1 MPFHVSDAVLE
12 RLEWPTLVAK
22 LVAHLRTASAR
33 ARFETDPA
41 AARSLFEADPDA
53 ARARLAETSEARALL
68 DAGRIPPLPAGADLA
83 ETLARLRRGGVL
95 APQELLALGAL
106 LSGLHEVARF
116 VATHAEQAPLLAA
129 QAELLPDQRDL
140 AREIVFAISEEG
152 QVRDEASSEL
162 REARRE
168 ARALSGEL
176 TRRVEALL
184 RDPDVAAALS
194 DGYYTLRNDRFV
206 LPVRADARRR
216 VPGIVHDASASGTT
230 LFVEPEAM
238 VDANNRLKQAELSA
252 EREVQRVLRGL
263 CDRAARSL
271 VEIEPGIERL
281 AALDLA
287 FARGQLS
294 RELEAVEPELGDSGV
309 FRLPALRHPLIAP
322 HEVVPND
329 LALGESFRVL
339 VISGPNAGGKTV
351 AAKALALA
359 ALCVRAGLHVSAAHG
374 SRVDRVDA
382 VLADIGDAQSL
393 RDHLSTFSAHLA
405 NLAGI
410 VREASSRSLV
420 VLDELGVGTDPG
432 EGAALAQAVL
442 EALAERG
449 ARVVITTHYN
459 LLKEIAALDA
469 RFENACV
476 ELDPVTFAP
485 TFRLRLGAPGA
496 SSATALAERMGLPAP
511 IVARARALLAGEE
524 RALDRLLVELAAS
537 RAELDRERAEARR
550 ARDEAEEARDD
561 HRRRADELR
570 ERRQRLL
577 HRMREE
583 AREIFRDAHARVAG
597 AIHELQRGGGAPA
610 AARARERL
618 LAVEAELEARLAD
631 PETSEAPQP
640 EPADAVDW
648 SRARPGDAVRVR
660 GRGAGTLV
668 SLPDRRGR
676 VAVQIG
682 AARVVLPAQDL
693 VAGAPEPRAARPP
706 PAVRVERA
714 DEADDADTSV
724 TAECDLRGLRVDE
737 ALEQVDAALDRAF
750 SAGRARVRLIH
761 GHGTGILREAVR
773 AHLAKAPHVRSH
785 APGADHEGGNGVTV
799 ALLE

>member
-1 MPFHVSDAVLE
+1 VPFQVSDAVLE
-12 RLEWPTLVAK
+12 RLEWPALVTK
-22 LVAHLRTASAR
+22 LAAHLRTAAAR
-33 ARFETDPA
+33 ARFASDPT
-41 AARSLFEADPDA
+41 AARSLFESDPDA
-53 ARARLAETSEARALL
+53 ARERLAETSEARGLL
-68 DAGRIPPLPAGADLA
+68 DAGRVPPLPAGADLGEA
-83 ETLARLRRGGVL
+83 LARLRRGGAL
-95 APQELLALGAL
+95 AAQELLALGSL
-106 LSGLHEVARF
+106 LAGLHELGRF
-116 VATHAEQAPLLAA
+116 LAA
-129 QAELLPDQRDL
+129 RSDEAPRLAGHAALLPDLRGL
-140 AREIVFAISEEG
+140 AGAIASAISDEG
-152 QVRDEASSEL
+152 QVRDDASGEL

-184 RDPDVAAALS
+184 RDPDVASSLS
-194 DGYYTLRNDRFV
+194 DAYYTLRNDRFV

-238 VDANNRLKQAELSA
+238 VDANNRLKQAELTA

-263 CDRAARSL
+263 CERAAGRL
-271 VEIEPGIERL
+271 DEILAGLDRL

-287 FARGQLS
+287 FARGHLS
-294 RELEAVEPELGDSGV
+294 RELDAVEPEVGDAGV
-309 FRLPALRHPLIAP
+309 FRLPALRHALIAAD
-322 HEVVPND
+322 EVVPND

-359 ALCVRAGLHVSAAHG
+359 ALGARAGLHVCAAPG
-374 SRVDRVDA
+374 ARVDRVDA

-405 NLAGI
+405 NLAAI

-420 VLDELGVGTDPG
+420 VLDEVGVGTDPG

-449 ARVVITTHYN
+449 ARVVTTTHYN

-476 ELDPVTFAP
+476 ELDPRTFAP

-496 SSATALAERMGLPAP
+496 SSAATLAERMGLPAP
-511 IVARARALLAGEE
+511 IVARARALLAGGPRE
-524 RALDRLLVELAAS
+524 LDRLLVELAAS

-550 ARDEAEEARDD
+550 ARDEAEAARDE

-583 AREIFRDAHARVAG
+583 ARELFRDAQARVAG
-597 AIHELQRGGGAPA
+597 AIHDLQRGGGAPA
-610 AARARERL
+610 AAHARERL
-618 LAVEAELEARLAD
+618 LAAEAELEARLA
-631 PETSEAPQP
+631 EP
-640 EPADAVDW
+640 EPVAPPAEPGGAVDW

-676 VAVQIG
+676 VTVQLG
-682 AARVVLPAQDL
+682 AARVVLPAREL
-693 VAGAPEPRAARPP
+693 VAEATPPRAAVP
-706 PAVRVERA
+706 PAPVRVERA
-714 DEADDADTSV
+714 EETDEAPGGA

-737 ALEQVDAALDRAF
+737 ALDRVDAALDRALA
-750 SAGRARVRLIH
+750 AGRARVRLVH
-761 GHGTGILREAVR
+761 GHGTGVLREAVR

-799 ALLE
+799 AVLD

>member
-1 MPFHVSDAVLE
+1 VPFQVSDAVLE
-12 RLEWPTLVAK
+12 RLEWPALVAR
-22 LVAHLRTASAR
+22 LVAHLRTAAAR
-33 ARFETDPA
+33 ARFESDPA
-41 AARSLFEADPDA
+41 AARSLFESDPEA
-53 ARARLAETSEARALL
+53 ARARLAETTEARALL
-68 DAGRIPPLPAGADLA
+68 DAGRIPPLPAGADLG
-83 ETLARLRRGGVL
+83 EPLARLRRGGAL
-95 APQELLALGAL
+95 APQELLALGSL
-106 LSGLHEVARF
+106 LAGLHELARF
-116 VATHAEQAPLLAA
+116 LAA
-129 QAELLPDQRDL
+129 RAEEAPRLAAHAALLPDLRDL
-140 AREIVFAISEEG
+140 AGQIASAISDEG

-168 ARALSGEL
+168 ARSLSAEL

-184 RDPDVAAALS
+184 RDADVAGSLS
-194 DGYYTLRNDRFV
+194 DAYYTLRNDRFV

-238 VDANNRLKQAELSA
+238 VDANNRLKQAELAA

-263 CDRAARSL
+263 CERAAGSL
-271 VEIEPGIERL
+271 DEILAGIERL

-294 RELEAVEPELGDSGV
+294 HDLDAVEPEVGDAGV
-309 FRLPALRHPLIAP
+309 FRLPALRHPLIAAD
-322 HEVVPND
+322 EVVPND
-329 LALGESFRVL
+329 LALGGSFRVL

-359 ALCVRAGLHVSAAHG
+359 ALGVRAGLHVSAAPG
-374 SRVDRVDA
+374 ARVDRVDA

-405 NLAGI
+405 NLAAI
-410 VREASSRSLV
+410 VREASSHSLV

-459 LLKEIAALDA
+459 LLKEIAAVDA

-476 ELDPVTFAP
+476 ELDPATFIP

-496 SSATALAERMGLPAP
+496 SSAAALAERMGLPAP
-511 IVARARALLAGEE
+511 IVARARALLAGESRE
-524 RALDRLLVELAAS
+524 LDRLLVELAAS

-550 ARDEAEEARDD
+550 ARDEAEAARDD
-561 HRRRADELR
+561 HRRRAEELR

-583 AREIFRDAHARVAG
+583 AREMFRDAHARVAG
-597 AIHELQRGGGAPA
+597 AIQELQRGGGAPA
-610 AARARERL
+610 AAHARERL
-618 LAVEAELEARLAD
+618 LAVEADLETRLAE
-631 PETSEAPQP
+631 PETSAPTP
-640 EPADAVDW
+640 EPGDAVDW
-648 SRARPGDAVRVR
+648 SRARTGDAVRVR

-676 VAVQIG
+676 VTVQLG
-682 AARVVLPAQDL
+682 AARVVLPAREL
-693 VAGAPEPRAARPP
+693 VAATPEPRAARPP

-714 DEADDADTSV
+714 DETDEASTGA

-750 SAGRARVRLIH
+750 TAGRTRVRLIH
-761 GHGTGILREAVR
+761 GHGTGVLREAVR

-785 APGADHEGGNGVTV
+785 APGGEGEGGNGVTLAV
-799 ALLE
+799 LD

>member
-1 MPFHVSDAVLE
+1 MSFRVSDAVLE
-12 RLEWPTLVAK
+12 RLEWPALAAK
-22 LVAHLRTASAR
+22 LIAHLRTAAAR
-33 ARFETDPA
+33 ARFDSDPT
-41 AARSLFEADPDA
+41 AARSLFEAEPDA
-53 ARARLAETSEARALL
+53 ARAKLAETSEARALL
-68 DAGRIPPLPAGADLA
+68 DARRIPPLPAGVDLA
-83 ETLARLRRGGVL
+83 EPLARLRRGGVL

-106 LSGLHEVARF
+106 LTGLHDVARF
-116 VATHAEQAPLLAA
+116 LAAHAEEAPLLAEHA
-129 QAELLPDQRDL
+129 ALLPDLRDL
-140 AREIVFAISEEG
+140 AGEIALAISEDG

-168 ARALSGEL
+168 ARVLSGEL

-184 RDPDVAAALS
+184 RDPHVTASLS
-194 DGYYTLRNDRFV
+194 DGYYTLRNNRFV

-263 CDRAARSL
+263 CDRAAHAL
-271 VEIEPGIERL
+271 AEIEPGIERL

-294 RELEAVEPELGDSGV
+294 RDLQAVEPEVGDAGV
-309 FRLPALRHPLIAP
+309 FRLPALRHPLIPA

-359 ALCVRAGLHVSAAHG
+359 ALCVRAGLHVSAARG

-393 RDHLSTFSAHLA
+393 LDHLSTFSAHLA

-420 VLDELGVGTDPG
+420 LLDELGVGTDPS

-449 ARVVITTHYN
+449 ARVVTTTHYN

-476 ELDPVTFAP
+476 ELDPVTSAP
-485 TFRLRLGAPGA
+485 TFRLRLGQPGA
-496 SSATALAERMGLPAP
+496 SSAATLAERMGLPAP

-524 RALDRLLVELAAS
+524 RELDRLLVELAAS
-537 RAELDRERAEARR
+537 RVELDRERAEARR
-550 ARDEAEEARDD
+550 TRDEAEAARDD
-561 HRRRADELR
+561 YRLRADELR

-610 AARARERL
+610 AAHARERL
-618 LAVEAELEARLAD
+618 LAAEAELEARLAD
-631 PETSEAPQP
+631 PGSSEPP
-640 EPADAVDW
+640 PDPGEAVDW
-648 SRARPGDAVRVR
+648 SRARPGDAVRVG
-660 GRGAGTLV
+660 GRGTGTLV

-676 VAVQIG
+676 VTVQLG
-682 AARVVLPAQDL
+682 AARVVLPAKDL
-693 VAGAPEPRAARPP
+693 VAGAPESRVARPP

-714 DEADDADTSV
+714 DEEDAASTGA

-750 SAGRARVRLIH
+750 TAGRARVRLIH
-761 GHGTGILREAVR
+761 GHGTGSLREAVR

-785 APGADHEGGNGVTV
+785 APGGDGEGGNGVTV
-799 ALLE
+799 AVLN